1 MTRTRRSSAV
11 RRSPCP
17 IGCSL
22 DLLGDRWTL
31 LIIRDL
37 FLGKSRYGEFAASP
51 EGVPTNI
58 LADRLARLEKAEL
71 IKSAAY
77 QQNPPR
83 HAYTLTRKG
92 RDLEPVLAALVKWG
106 KRHVPGTFTQD
117 EIAAAGRAQALPRL
131 KTPIDA

>member
-37 FLGKSRYGEFAASP
+37 FRGKSRFGEFADSP
-51 EGVPTNI
+51 EGIPTNI
-58 LADRLARLEKAEL
+58 LADRLARLEQAEL
-71 IKSAAY
+71 IQSAPY

-92 RDLEPVLAALVKWG
+92 RDLEPVLSALVKWG

-117 EIAAAGRAQALPRL
+117 EIAAAGRA
-131 KTPIDA
+131 

>member
-31 LIIRDL
+31 LVIRDL
-37 FLGKSRYGEFAASP
+37 FWGKSRYGEFAVSP
-51 EGVPTNI
+51 EGIPTNI
-58 LADRLARLEKAEL
+58 LADRLARLEHAGV
-71 IKSAAY
+71 IKSAPY

-92 RDLEPVLAALVKWG
+92 RDLGPVLAALVKWG

-117 EIAAAGRAQALPRL
+117 EIAAAGQI
-131 KTPIDA
+131 KK